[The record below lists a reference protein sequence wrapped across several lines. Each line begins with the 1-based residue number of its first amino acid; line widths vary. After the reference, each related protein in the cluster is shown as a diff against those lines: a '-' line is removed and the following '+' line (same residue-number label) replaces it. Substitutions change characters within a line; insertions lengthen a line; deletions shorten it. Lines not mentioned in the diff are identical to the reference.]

1 MSSGNSAKTKVHM
14 VNTDN
19 NELLLV
25 QATGIQTGN
34 LSPNG
39 MNNFAFHQNAQKLN
53 PYVSPDSA
61 TLDASGAFTPI
72 QGQTQLVGN
81 AKG

>member
-1 MSSGNSAKTKVHM
+1 MNTTNGAKTKVHM

-53 PYVSPDSA
+53 PYV
-61 TLDASGAFTPI
+61 TPESTTIDPTTTFSQI
-72 QGQTQLVGN
+72 QG
-81 AKG
+81 

>member
-1 MSSGNSAKTKVHM
+1 MNTANGTKTKVHM

-34 LSPNG
+34 LSPNA

-53 PYVSPDSA
+53 PYVTPESA
-61 TLDASGAFTPI
+61 TIDPTTTFSQI
-72 QGQTQLVGN
+72 
-81 AKG
+81 